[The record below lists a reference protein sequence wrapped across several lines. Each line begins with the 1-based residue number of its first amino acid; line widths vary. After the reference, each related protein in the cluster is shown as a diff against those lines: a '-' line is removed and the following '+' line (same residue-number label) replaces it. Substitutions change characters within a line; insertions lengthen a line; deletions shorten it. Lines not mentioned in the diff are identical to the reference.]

1 MAYSAITKPSLHFNT
16 KLYTGNGGT
25 NAITGVG
32 FQPDWVVMKDRDNG
46 NWGRSVDNVRGVHK
60 GLIWALNY
68 AEQSSETTG
77 LTAFG
82 TDGFTLGSAT
92 DYNGNGADFASWN
105 WKASNSTASNSNGS
119 IASTVSVNTTSGFS
133 VVTFGAYNGTVGHGL
148 GVAPDMFILKNRDDG
163 STNWFVYHKDLPSG
177 SAGQGSFMTLNSSD
191 TYSDNTGIWSNTA
204 PTSTVFSI
212 GSSQVNNANYV
223 AYCFAS
229 KAGFSKV
236 SKYEGNGNNSG
247 PFIYTGFK
255 PAWTMI
261 KHMTGGG
268 ASGEHWNVQDVK
280 RSTTNP
286 SIKMLSPNQS
296 SAENSTA
303 NNSIDF
309 LSNGFK
315 IRTNDGRLNA
325 DGGEYIYLA
334 FAEEPIVANVGTNG
348 IPATA
353 R

>member
-119 IASTVSVNTTSGFS
+119 IASTVSVNTTSCFS

-236 SKYEGNGNNSG
+236 SKYEGNGNNTG

-255 PAWTMI
+255 PAFLMFKQHTAAGNNWFMFDN
-261 KHMTGGG
+261 
-268 ASGEHWNVQDVK
+268 A
-280 RSTTNP
+280 RSPFNGVMP
-286 SIKMLSPNQS
+286 Y
-296 SAENSTA
+296 STA
-303 NNSIDF
+303 NNANTDGGGDLLQF
-309 LSNGFK
+309 MSNGFK
-315 IRTNDGRLNA
+315 LKHNDSAFNG
-325 DGGEYIYLA
+325 DGHDYIYMA
-334 FAEEPIVANVGTNG
+334 FAENPFVTSGGAPT
-348 IPATA
+348 TA